1 MKNEKRRQISLVI
14 RSYHGIICAQPMH
27 AVPPRPSLI
36 THSADFLREALS
48 RGEWTEL
55 LPSERTLCTRLRI
68 SRPTLRAVL
77 AQLEREGVISAV
89 ENKKRRV
96 LATKAFEGGATR
108 STIIALLTPVPAQ
121 LMPPFVLFWVDA
133 LRELLAEA
141 GYQLEVH
148 ASPHCFTAK
157 PAGGLKKLTQRVH
170 AAAWVLFRSTP
181 AMQRWFG
188 EQGMTSIIAGS
199 CSDGIEL
206 PSVDLDY
213 RATCRHAAAMLKQK
227 GHRHIALLLPDSS
240 HGGDAESEHGFHEAL
255 NATDATPLVLRHHE
269 STTQL
274 IEQLDDA
281 LRRKPAPTAFLVAR
295 SSHALTVITHLL
307 RLGHKLPRDFAVVS
321 RDDDAFLDHVVP
333 RITRYAADPAKF
345 AKRLAKLVLEL
356 AQTGRTST
364 KPVRLMPD
372 LKRGE
377 TV

>member
-1 MKNEKRRQISLVI
+1 
-14 RSYHGIICAQPMH
+14 MH

-36 THSADFLREALS
+36 THSADFLREALL
-48 RGEWTEL
+48 RGEWTEF
-55 LPSERTLCTRLRI
+55 LPSERTLCSRLRI

-77 AQLEREGVISAV
+77 VQLEREGVISAV
-89 ENKKRRV
+89 ENKKRRITASK
-96 LATKAFEGGATR
+96 ATKRNTTR
-108 STIIALLTPVPAQ
+108 SSLIALLTPVPAQ

-157 PAGGLKKLTQRVH
+157 PAGGLKKLTQRVQP
-170 AAAWVLFRSTP
+170 AAWVLFRSTS
-181 AMQRWFG
+181 AMQHWFA
-188 EQGMTSIIAGS
+188 EQGMPAIIAGS
-199 CSDGIEL
+199 CADEIEL
-206 PSVDLDY
+206 PSVDIDY

-227 GHRHIALLLPDSS
+227 GHKHIALLLPDSS
-240 HGGDAESEHGFHEAL
+240 HGGDVESEHGFHEAL
-255 NATDATPLVLRHHE
+255 AATDASPLVLRHHE

-281 LRRKPAPTAFLVAR
+281 LRRKPVPTAFLVAR
-295 SSHALTVITHLL
+295 SSHVLTVITHLL

-333 RITRYAADPAKF
+333 RITRYAADPTKF
-345 AKRLAKLVLEL
+345 ARRLSRLVLEL
-356 AQTGRTST
+356 GQTGHTSV
-364 KPVRLMPD
+364 KPVRLMPN

>member
-1 MKNEKRRQISLVI
+1 M
-14 RSYHGIICAQPMH
+14 
-27 AVPPRPSLI
+27 
-36 THSADFLREALS
+36 
-48 RGEWTEL
+48 
-55 LPSERTLCTRLRI
+55 RLRI

-77 AQLEREGVISAV
+77 AQLERESVISPV
-89 ENKKRRV
+89 ENKKRRI
-96 LATKAFEGGATR
+96 LASAAAR
-108 STIIALLTPVPAQ
+108 RPAASQRIIALLTPVPAQ

-133 LRELLAEA
+133 LRELLAES

-148 ASPHCFTAK
+148 ASAHCFVAK
-157 PAGGLKKLTQRVH
+157 PAGGLKKLTQRVQ

-181 AMQRWFG
+181 VMQHWFA
-188 EQGMTSIIAGS
+188 EQGTPVIVAGS
-199 CSDGIEL
+199 SAGDLAL
-206 PSVDLDY
+206 PSVDIDY

-227 GHRHIALLLPDSS
+227 GHQRIALLLPDSS
-240 HGGDAESEHGFHEAL
+240 HRGDAESEHGFREAL
-255 NATDATPLVLRHHE
+255 AGTTATFMVLRHDE
-269 STTQL
+269 GTAKL
-274 IEQLDDA
+274 IECLDEA

-295 SSHALTVITHLL
+295 SIHTLTVITHLL
-307 RLGHKLPRDFAVVS
+307 RMGHRLPQDFAVVS

-345 AKRLAKLVLEL
+345 AKRLFKLVLEL